1 MWQAHLTLICSVGL
15 VACAG
20 PKNMPPQ
27 AKAELQSAAGQKI
40 NGELLFYQ
48 QDSGPVLL
56 RIKVAG
62 LKPNSEHGFHI
73 HMTGDCS
80 KADFSSAGGHFNPQ
94 QHAHG
99 AQAAEHHAGDI
110 PNLNANADG
119 LAETQFTLAQL
130 SLLPGTNNIIG
141 KAVIIHANPD
151 DYHSQPA
158 GNAGA
163 RIACAVIQA
172 TP

>member
-1 MWQAHLTLICSVGL
+1 MWQTHLALICSVGL
-15 VACAG
+15 VACAV
-20 PKNMPPQ
+20 PENRPPQ
-27 AKAELQSAAGQKI
+27 ATAQLQSAAEQKVS
-40 NGELLFYQ
+40 GELLFYQ

-56 RIKVAG
+56 KVKVAG
-62 LKPNSEHGFHI
+62 LKPNSEHGFHV

-99 AQAAEHHAGDI
+99 AQTAEHHAGDI

-119 LAETQFTLAQL
+119 VVDTQITLTQL

-151 DYHSQPA
+151 DYRSQPA
-158 GNAGA
+158 GNSGA
-163 RIACAVIQA
+163 RIACAVIRA
-172 TP
+172 AP